1 LARFSHE
8 GNQQD
13 KALRLAKSSV
23 QRGLGEGSKGGWYV
37 SVVSAD
43 IWDMFFLDVAWF
55 FLRPLAFYSNIHRK

>member
-1 LARFSHE
+1 MARFSHE

-43 IWDMFFLDVAWF
+43 IWDMFFLDVA
-55 FLRPLAFYSNIHRK
+55 